1 MNTKLTYGKN
11 QIAWRRAQVL
21 ELEAKGLTY
30 MEIAK
35 TLQISHSTVGNDLD
49 FIKQQAQE
57 HLHNHIQE
65 TIPAEYWRAMASMNS
80 ILKMAWAI
88 VSRTEDDRTKI
99 QGLALIYDC
108 TKARVDLSTN
118 SVVISDAMK
127 YIQQKTE
134 QLSELNTL
142 QKLGERIDAAE
153 GREEETTANG
163 IY

>member
-1 MNTKLTYGKN
+1 MNSKLAYGKN

-35 TLQISHSTVGNDLD
+35 TLQVSHGTVGKDLE

-80 ILKMAWAI
+80 ILKIAWAI
-88 VSRTEDDRTKI
+88 VIRTEDDKTKI
-99 QGLALIYDC
+99 QGLALINDC
-108 TKARVDLSTN
+108 TKARVDMSTN
-118 SVVISDAMK
+118 AKAISDAMK
-127 YIQQKTE
+127 FVQQKTE
-134 QLSELNTL
+134 QANIL
-142 QKLGERIDAAE
+142 QRLGESIEGDAA
-153 GREEETTANG
+153 EETTAKG